1 MRIIIIL
8 CGVMLYLAV
17 TFVFGSAAEKANS
30 ISKRLL
36 SIEKHG
42 EIESVVNDDLDRSFF
57 DRVLRPGFSK
67 TISRLASVLPISESS
82 TKALTEQLRQS
93 GSRQT
98 AKEYLATNISIIG
111 IFAAAVFLFS
121 RMTAMSGKTT
131 IYLIAITVFSV
142 YTIARFRLT
151 GNITKRKD
159 QIDNG
164 LPDVLDL
171 LSVSVS
177 AGLSFNQALLYVV
190 ERCEGP
196 LVDELAIMQ
205 KEISLGRTRADAL
218 KQLASR
224 CDVNSLNIF
233 VSAIIQAETMGIPIA
248 NVLSA
253 QADNI
258 RDLHK
263 QKIEE
268 RAAKLPVKILIP
280 LIFLV
285 FPNLFL
291 IILGP
296 AVPGI
301 IAAFGG

>member
-1 MRIIIIL
+1 MRVIIIL
-8 CGVMLYLAV
+8 CGVMIYLAV
-17 TFVFGSAAEKANS
+17 TFVFGSAAEKANR
-30 ISKRLL
+30 ISNRLL
-36 SIEKHG
+36 SIEKQG
-42 EIESVVNDDLDRSFF
+42 EIESVTNEDLDKSFY

-67 TISRLASVLPISESS
+67 TISRLASILPMSESS
-82 TKALTEQLRQS
+82 TNALTEQLRQS

-98 AKEYLATNISIIG
+98 AKEYLATNIAIIG
-111 IFAAAVFLFS
+111 IFAAVVFLFS
-121 RMTAMSGKTT
+121 RMTAMSGTTT
-131 IYLIAITVFSV
+131 IYLIVITIFFV
-142 YTIARFRLT
+142 YTMARFRLT
-151 GNITKRKD
+151 SNITKRKD
-159 QIDNG
+159 KIDNG

-177 AGLSFNQALLYVV
+177 AGLSFDQALLYVV
-190 ERCEGP
+190 ERCDGP
-196 LVDELAIMQ
+196 LVDELAITQ
-205 KEISLGRTRADAL
+205 KEISLGRARADAL
-218 KQLASR
+218 KRLASR
-224 CDVNSLNIF
+224 CDVNPLNIF